1 MDIYFNK
8 YGVCTTQIY
17 NGEIVRQNSTFDIRV
32 YFDET
37 FDSANTKVTVKFLR
51 PGDTNFTADYDF
63 DEAKPDYFVKQDDH
77 EISLDLINGK
87 KYFVFSKKISN
98 KLNITS
104 YYGKL
109 IAVVT
114 VYKGNDVYVQSRV
127 IINVEPTTGDAV
139 FNTITQSEYDYLV
152 SLYGDINSVLTNLL
166 GESEGE

>member
-17 NGEIVRQNSTFDIRV
+17 NGEIVRQNSTFDIRA
-32 YFDET
+32 Y
-37 FDSANTKVTVKFLR
+37 
-51 PGDTNFTADYDF
+51 F
-63 DEAKPDYFVKQDDH
+63 DEAKPDYVVKQDYH

-114 VYKGNDVYVQSRV
+114 VHKGNDVYVQSRI

-166 GESEGE
+166 GESGGE

>member
-37 FDSANTKVTVKFLR
+37 FDSTNAKATVKFLR
-51 PGDTNFTADYDF
+51 PGDTNFTADYNF
-63 DEAKPDYFVKQDDH
+63 DEAKLDYFVKQDDH

-109 IAVVT
+109 ISVVT

-166 GESEGE
+166 GESEGK